1 MRKAIGVVKAY
12 IKIHMNSK
20 LKTLQIIHLALCSG
34 VFLFAMVTI
43 LLNKDRMIFDA
54 KFENTAPFNPIFPII
69 GLITLGISIF
79 LKNQFIAKISS
90 SDGLDSKITQY
101 QSAFIVSSALLEGGA
116 LLNIV
121 GFLITTNAFFL
132 IFAGISLFFLIR
144 SRPTKDKVISDL
156 QLQYP
161 ETEAL

>member
-1 MRKAIGVVKAY
+1 
-12 IKIHMNSK
+12 MNPK

-34 VFLFAMVTI
+34 VFLFALVTI
-43 LLNKDRMIFDA
+43 LLNKDSMIFDS
-54 KFENTAPFNPIFPII
+54 KFENTLPFNPIFPII
-69 GLITLGISIF
+69 GLATLAGSIF
-79 LKNQFIAKISS
+79 LKNMLIKKINS
-90 SDGLDSKITQY
+90 SDSLDYKITQY
-101 QSAFIVSSALLEGGA
+101 QSAFIVGSALLEGGA

-156 QLQYP
+156 QLPYP

>member
-1 MRKAIGVVKAY
+1 
-12 IKIHMNSK
+12 MNSK

-54 KFENTAPFNPIFPII
+54 KFETTFPFNPIFPIM
-69 GLITLGISIF
+69 GLATLAGSIF
-79 LKNQFIAKISS
+79 LKKMLISKINP
-90 SDGLDSKITQY
+90 SDFLDSKIAQY
-101 QSAFIVSSALLEGGA
+101 QSAFIVGSALLEGGA